1 MGGKTKKVDT
11 RTTEQ
16 KTLQQGAANQIVQQG
31 YGSINAAAV
40 PDQQRVQVAGVNP
53 VNTNFTS
60 GQDIDRSQVRDVAS
74 VDSLGGANSAFFQNM
89 MAQLQPS
96 FTQARDEG
104 LAAAKESAGS
114 LTGSG
119 FANRLGASINRSLGN
134 EQATLAQYA
143 SQGIGQELQRQQA
156 NQNADLSFMN
166 DVLQRNQ
173 QGLQAQQL
181 SSQAEQ
187 FNAGQQQQTNQ
198 TQAQLDAQR
207 AANIYGTSAQMSQN
221 NANNF
226 LNLLLAGQGNP
237 NSAITLQKSG
247 GIGSVLAPIG
257 GALGTAI
264 AGPIG
269 GAIGGAITKKVG
281 G

>member
-11 RTTEQ
+11 RTQEQ
-16 KTLQQGAANQIVQQG
+16 KTLQGGAAQQIVNQG
-31 YGSINAAAV
+31 FGSINAAAV
-40 PDQQRVQVAGVNP
+40 PDQARTTVSAAGPIGTDFN
-53 VNTNFTS
+53 S
-60 GQDIDRSQVRDVAS
+60 GTDINRSQVRDVAS

-96 FTQARDEG
+96 FTQARNEG

-119 FANRLGASINRSLGN
+119 FANRLGSSINRSLGN
-134 EQATLAQYA
+134 EQATLAGYA

-156 NQNADLSFMN
+156 NQGADLSFMN

-181 SSQAEQ
+181 SSQAQQ
-187 FNAGQQQQTNQ
+187 FNAGNQQQANM

-207 AANIYGTSAQMSQN
+207 AANIYGTSAQTSQG
-221 NANNF
+221 NAQNF
-226 LNLLLAGQGNP
+226 MNLLLAGQGNP
-237 NSAITLQKSG
+237 NGAITLQKSG
-247 GIGSVLAPIG
+247 GIGSILAPIG

-264 AGPIG
+264 AGPVG
-269 GAIGGAITKKVG
+269 GAIGAGIAKKF
-281 G
+281 